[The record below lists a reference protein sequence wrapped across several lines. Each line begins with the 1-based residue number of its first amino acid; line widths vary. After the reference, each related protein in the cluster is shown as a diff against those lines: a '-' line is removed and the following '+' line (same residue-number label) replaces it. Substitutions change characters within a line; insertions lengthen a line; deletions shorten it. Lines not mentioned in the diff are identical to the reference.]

1 MRLTCQNLVVVAK
14 YCKPT
19 SCAQV
24 QFLACVS
31 NVLRKDVQ
39 VNSMVIADVCVRVDS
54 RLVIVVDDQYSQ
66 LLIQFR
72 NWYVGKAATTGIT
85 LPIVLCN
92 CSLLR
97 KTPFL
102 LIRE

>member
-1 MRLTCQNLVVVAK
+1 MR
-14 YCKPT
+14 
-19 SCAQV
+19 
-24 QFLACVS
+24 LACVS

-85 LPIVLCN
+85 VPIVPCN
-92 CSLLR
+92 YPLLR
-97 KTPFL
+97 KTPFFL
-102 LIRE
+102 SVNHLADPSKCEDSIKEIRIGRQ